1 MRSADPER
9 TRRIEGN
16 QMKLTQR
23 RIEELE
29 CPVGKKDALVFDDE
43 QRGLAVRVTAG
54 GGKSYLAQFTVAGSK
69 RRIALGSF
77 SAISLAAARDAVR
90 TILGDV
96 AKGRDPAAD
105 RKAAA
110 LDAKRKAAH
119 EALTLD
125 ALLDQWSTL
134 RLADKRQSYAVEAV
148 RALRHAFEKRL
159 ALPASDL
166 DRAAVVRVL
175 DGLTKDGKPA
185 MATRTAAYGRACFQW
200 AIRRGAL
207 ETNPFTNLP
216 LTPVVKRERVLT
228 DEELRSIWQATAAPG
243 PYDAIVRMLMVT
255 GQRREEVTG
264 MTWDEI
270 APDLS
275 AWTIAASR
283 AKNGVAHLVPLSAQ
297 AQAILRATPRR
308 ESLDEPELVFPGLR
322 GQFNGWSNAKAAL
335 DKASGVKGWRLHD
348 LRRTM
353 ATALQSLGVRL
364 EVTEAVLNHVAGSRA
379 GIVGIYQRH
388 DYATEKRAALT
399 AWGEYVAA
407 VVAGRQPAGNVTPFR
422 AA

>member
-1 MRSADPER
+1 
-9 TRRIEGN
+9 
-16 QMKLTQR
+16 MKLTQR

-29 CPVGKKDALVFDDE
+29 CPAGKKDALVFDDE
-43 QRGLAVRVTAG
+43 QKGLAVRVTVS
-54 GGKSYLAQFTVAGSK
+54 GGKSYLAQYTLAGSK
-69 RRIALGSF
+69 RRVALGSC
-77 SAISLAAARDAVR
+77 SGISLAAARDAVR

-110 LDAKRKAAH
+110 LDARRKAAH

-125 ALLDQWSTL
+125 ALLDQWSAL
-134 RLADKRQSYAVEAV
+134 RLADKRQSYAAEAV
-148 RALRHAFEKRL
+148 RALRHAFDRSL
-159 ALPASDL
+159 ALPAADL

-200 AIRRGAL
+200 AIRRSAL

-216 LTPVVKRERVLT
+216 LTPVAKRERVLT
-228 DEELRSIWQATAAPG
+228 DEELRSIWLATAGPG
-243 PYDAIVRMLMVT
+243 PYNAIVRMLMVT
-255 GQRREEVTG
+255 GQRREEVAG

-270 APDLS
+270 APDVS

-283 AKNGVAHLVPLSAQ
+283 AKNGAAHIVPLSAQ
-297 AQAILRATPRR
+297 AHAVLRAAPRR
-308 ESLDEPELVFPGLR
+308 ESVDEPELVFPGLR
-322 GQFNGWSNAKAAL
+322 GQFNGYSKAKEAL
-335 DKASGVKGWRLHD
+335 DEKCSVKDWRLHD

-353 ATALQSLGVRL
+353 ATGLQWLGVRL

-379 GIVGIYQRH
+379 GIIGVYQRH
-388 DYATEKRAALT
+388 TWAVEKRSALN
-399 AWGEYVAA
+399 AWGAHVAA
-407 VVAGRQPAGNVTPFR
+407 IVEGRESGGNVTALHR
-422 AA
+422 SG